1 MTKEQANKIVINI
14 LNDVLGWKIDK
25 RVDIDRLDSVA
36 VALQTQV
43 NLLNIPCVD
52 RMEESLKWWNE
63 LPRWKKVKYADDEA
77 WTTVEL
83 ISNESIKIIFD
94 LKTEY

>member
-1 MTKEQANKIVINI
+1 
-14 LNDVLGWKIDK
+14 
-25 RVDIDRLDSVA
+25 
-36 VALQTQV
+36 
-43 NLLNIPCVD
+43 
-52 RMEESLKWWNE
+52 MEESLKWWNE
-63 LPRWKKVKYADDEA
+63 LPRWKRVKYAYNEA